1 MATFP
6 DRLEEVRNGLTSL
19 SEAPSDLIRVDTLMR
34 GLHGIAG
41 SAGMVGFHEL
51 TDLARSAEYLCL
63 DILKSPTGASQS
75 DREQLETMV
84 AGLEARWKLETADV
98 ASAAPAIQKYVVLAD
113 RDEGILQELS
123 SAIEREGV
131 QVRTARSLAEALS
144 LLDQE
149 LPEALLT
156 EADLGDGPGTAL
168 LENLRARC
176 GGDSVLA
183 ITMGEN
189 FQFLDKVR
197 AVKAG
202 ADACLDKPVDR
213 HAVVQLLENV
223 WKGESTPR
231 RILYVEDDFDQ
242 AAIVTDVLQDA
253 GYEVVVC
260 ESPARFEEVLHA
272 FRPELI
278 LMDILLPEI
287 SGHDLARYVRLDP
300 ANATLPILFLST
312 EGQMQK
318 QIESSQAGGDDHL
331 VKPVSPRR
339 LLSAVASRLERARLM
354 QRLIE
359 RDGLTG
365 LLNRRAFE
373 RRLQEQWT
381 RNRDGDHSCVLV
393 ILDLDHF
400 KQVNDTYGHVTG
412 DRVIGALAALMT
424 ANLRQTDCV
433 ARYGGEEF
441 ALLLEGMSEE
451 VALRIV
457 GRLLEQFR
465 SLEQAACDGRFLSS
479 TFSAGLAMLGSQES
493 PMAWLREADQALYA
507 AKEAGRNRI
516 AAA

>member
-6 DRLEEVRNGLTSL
+6 DRLEGVRDGLTRL
-19 SEAPSDLIRVDTLMR
+19 SEAPSELIRVDTLMR

-51 TDLARSAEYLCL
+51 TDLARSAEHLCL
-63 DILKSPTGASQS
+63 DILNSPTGASQS
-75 DREQLETMV
+75 DCEQLETMV
-84 AGLEARWKLETADV
+84 ADLEARWKLETAGV
-98 ASAAPAIQKYVVLAD
+98 ALAAQTVQKYVLLAD
-113 RDEGILQELS
+113 RDESILLELA

-131 QVRTARSLAEALS
+131 QVRTAQSLAEALS
-144 LLDQE
+144 LLDHA

-156 EADLGDGPGTAL
+156 GADLGDGPGTAL
-168 LENLRARC
+168 LENLRARS
-176 GGDSVLA
+176 GGDAVLA
-183 ITMGEN
+183 IIMGEN
-189 FQFLDKVR
+189 FEFLDKVR

-202 ADACLDKPVDR
+202 ADACLDKPLDR

-231 RILYVEDDFDQ
+231 RILYVEDDSDQ
-242 AAIVTDVLQDA
+242 AAIVTGVLENA
-253 GYEVVVC
+253 GYEVLVC

-287 SGHDLARYVRLDP
+287 SGLDLARYVRLDP

-312 EGQMQK
+312 EGQMMK
-318 QIESSQAGGDDHL
+318 RIESLQAGGDDHL
-331 VKPVSPRR
+331 VKPVAPQR
-339 LLSAVASRLERARLM
+339 LLTAVASRLERARLM

-381 RNRDGDHSCVLV
+381 RNRNGDHSCILV

-400 KQVNDTYGHVTG
+400 KGVNDTYGHVTG
-412 DRVIGALAALMT
+412 DRVIRALASLMT
-424 ANLRQTDCV
+424 ASLRQTDCV

-451 VALRIV
+451 VALRII
-457 GRLLEQFR
+457 GRLLEQFS
-465 SLEQAACDGRFLSS
+465 SLEQTACDGRSLHS
-479 TFSAGLAMLGSQES
+479 TFSAGMAMLGSQES